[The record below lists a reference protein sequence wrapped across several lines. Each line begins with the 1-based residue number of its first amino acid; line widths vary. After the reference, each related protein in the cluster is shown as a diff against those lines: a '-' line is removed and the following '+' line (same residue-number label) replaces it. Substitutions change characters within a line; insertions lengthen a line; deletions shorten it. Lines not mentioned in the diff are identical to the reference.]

1 MAVKTVKYELLGRR
15 SELAGSG
22 QGDFVTVHVA
32 PLLLP
37 PLPVPASHYTGS
49 AAHDLQ
55 RVPTQNVQEWERA
68 CVVPTMGERACIVP
82 TMHFRNELL
91 NRVKVPP

>member
-1 MAVKTVKYELLGRR
+1 MGLRQGGTLAVISVKYELLGRR

-55 RVPTQNVQEWERA
+55 RVPTHRMCKSGKEPA
-68 CVVPTMGERACIVP
+68 
-82 TMHFRNELL
+82 
-91 NRVKVPP
+91 